1 MNQRFFLLLH
11 KMIKGMNNKH
21 SYNPIELEE
30 LLLEEKD
37 LKENNIVLYNDDVNT
52 FDFVI
57 DSLIKVC
64 NHDPLQA
71 EQCSFIVHHNG
82 KCAVKEGA
90 FEELKPLCEALL
102 DRGLSATI
110 E

>member
-1 MNQRFFLLLH
+1 MN
-11 KMIKGMNNKH
+11 KGMNNKH
-21 SYNPIELEE
+21 SYNPIELDE
-30 LLLEEKD
+30 LLLEEKE

-64 NHDPLQA
+64 NHNPIQA
-71 EQCSFIVHHNG
+71 EQCSFIVHYSG